1 MARGGSRYGA
11 GRPAHKVTAESVQRI
26 EVRRWSRAGYF
37 NGNFHFSCGW
47 NRGGEPSGS
56 ISIQTTRD
64 SAVLSYRIKD
74 FRSDEWQDKRQ
85 FVPVVRTP
93 CNYGGWRNWFQC
105 PACNRRCELLY
116 LRASRFACRR
126 CQKVAYTSQSGGPID
141 RLTHK
146 LHKLCAPVQS
156 GKPSRMRW
164 VTFNKLRDRAE
175 AIDAFVDQLIGE
187 RWASLVPD
195 AFREFETGGSR

>member
-26 EVRRWSRAGYF
+26 EVRRWSRAGNF

-56 ISIQTTRD
+56 ISVCTSQD

-74 FRSDEWQDKRQ
+74 LYSNEWSDKRQ
-85 FVPVVRTP
+85 FVAVVSTP
-93 CNYGGWRNWFQC
+93 CKYGGNRKWFQC
-105 PACNRRCELLY
+105 PTCNRRCEVLY
-116 LRASRFACRR
+116 LRTSRFACRH
-126 CQKVAYTSQSGGPID
+126 CQKIAYTSQSGGPIE

-146 LHKLCAPVQS
+146 LHKLRARVEG
-156 GKPSRMRW
+156 GKRKGMR
-164 VTFNKLRDRAE
+164 RATYE
-175 AIDAFVDQLIGE
+175 RLMDQACGTEDAVEQRIAARCLALFGMKSP
-187 RWASLVPD
+187 W
-195 AFREFETGGSR
+195 